1 MRFAAEDGFRYE
13 NPATGTRVHI
23 PAYALTYADG
33 QSVSGEV
40 DFELRE
46 YRSLADFAAS
56 GMPMHYVDGRG
67 EFFFNSGG
75 MFDVRVSQRG
85 EALQL
90 APGQGCD
97 LRFRSTHAL
106 TQASLFYFDEARQ
119 AWQYQPDPAFGP
131 PADLPPVVTE
141 AVAVRDNLGLAG
153 RGGCLPPATYTLPQ
167 KGKEGL
173 WVKEAVQLGHD
184 LAFGKTSVPMWFR
197 KNPGFTNTQFLN
209 GLEHSLV
216 RIVRHRDAREN
227 FFPEDMNGVFTE
239 LQAFK
244 DCYFICSDSLNRQSF
259 SQADLQAYW
268 ERVSVTQER
277 GAVCYVSFY
286 GKQGLLQ
293 FYATLVG
300 STGNDDFNADAVM
313 EEYRR
318 LQTAR
323 RNGVEREISR
333 WRQFLSVSPM
343 FQTQEEWCMDAS
355 QWFDYVEKNPAL
367 MRQRYAGLAQQGLA
381 QHDAT
386 AAQAWSE
393 WRERIRQMRFGMAQ
407 QSRLKGPAGQQAGG
421 LEYALQVTRF
431 GLHNCDQIFQI
442 SDHPQYLMATYQT
455 PEGQPIRPAS
465 VAVMD
470 RASRLFF
477 TLPTQSRLLYVP
489 GRPLDIVLSDA
500 AGRSYYLPADAYAR
514 LQWDGRSA
522 CVLQV
527 EDVTERTR
535 TPLDWA
541 RLLEI

>member
-1 MRFAAEDGFRYE
+1 MDQKPYTEEDVEKFVRQALQRHQDSPDDGLWDALEAKQRPLNSALSTRHRVMRAWPVAALAVLALGAWWLLSRPSPAAPAPEPALPPAATSQPIAGGGPEFTFPEKRPPAGLRSGGKRPGAGPADQPWLAQPAARVRFAAEDGFRYE

-393 WRERIRQMRFGMAQ
+393 WR
-407 QSRLKGPAGQQAGG
+407 
-421 LEYALQVTRF
+421 
-431 GLHNCDQIFQI
+431 
-442 SDHPQYLMATYQT
+442 
-455 PEGQPIRPAS
+455 
-465 VAVMD
+465 
-470 RASRLFF
+470 
-477 TLPTQSRLLYVP
+477 
-489 GRPLDIVLSDA
+489 
-500 AGRSYYLPADAYAR
+500 
-514 LQWDGRSA
+514 
-522 CVLQV
+522 
-527 EDVTERTR
+527 
-535 TPLDWA
+535 
-541 RLLEI
+541 